1 MSRYHFISGLPRS
14 GSTLLLA
21 LLNQNPALRSGITSA
36 VGAFVATMLR
46 EVSQGNESAIFLDDA
61 QRAALLRGVFDGYY
75 HALEPGQSAFDVNRG
90 WTTRLELIAELFPEA
105 KIICCVRPIPWV
117 LDSVER
123 LVRKNTF
130 ELSKIFGFEA
140 NSTVYQ
146 RVDGL
151 MSQTGLVG
159 YALDA
164 LKQAMHSR
172 YADRLL
178 LLPYDTLVSDPAH
191 ALAEIYAFTG
201 VAPFAHDFDNVS
213 FATKEFDA
221 RLGTPGLHDVR
232 PKVAREARAS
242 ILPPDLFNRFDVAP
256 VWRDPAFNTQNVRIV
271 DRRPEAIAA

>member
-1 MSRYHFISGLPRS
+1 LSRYHFISGLPRS
-14 GSTLLLA
+14 GSTLLAA
-21 LLNQNPALRSGITSA
+21 LLSQNPALRSGITSA
-36 VGAFVATMLR
+36 VGSFVSTMLR
-46 EVSQGNESAIFLDDA
+46 EVSQSNESAIFLDDA

-75 HALEPGQSAFDVNRG
+75 HALEAGQTAFDVNRG
-90 WTTRLELIAELFPEA
+90 WTTRVEILAELFPDA
-105 KIICCVRPIPWV
+105 KIVCCVRPIPWV

-123 LVRKNTF
+123 VVRRNKF
-130 ELSKIFGFEA
+130 QLSKIFGFDA
-140 NSTVYQ
+140 TGTVYQ

-151 MSQTGLVG
+151 MSPNGLVG

-191 ALAEIYAFTG
+191 AMAEIYAFTG

-232 PKVAREARAS
+232 PKVERQARQS

-256 VWRDPAFNTQNVRIV
+256 IWRDPAFNVNNVRIV
-271 DRRPEAIAA
+271 DRRLEAVAA